1 MDKIG
6 KEMISFL
13 RLNILEFI
21 VIRKELKKILR
32 IRGKGYK

>member
-1 MDKIG
+1 MFYYMDKIG

-21 VIRKELKKILR
+21 VIGRIKK
-32 IRGKGYK
+32 KF